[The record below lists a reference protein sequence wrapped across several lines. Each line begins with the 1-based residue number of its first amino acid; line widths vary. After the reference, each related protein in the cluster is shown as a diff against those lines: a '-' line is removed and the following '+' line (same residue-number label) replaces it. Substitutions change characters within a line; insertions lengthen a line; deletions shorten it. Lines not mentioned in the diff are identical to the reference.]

1 MAWNSERFD
10 RIFSELESDSGTL
23 ESSNSLQDKGLSS
36 ATESS
41 LYDDNWSTGFS
52 KKTSKFLSDDW
63 GSDSTTAA
71 PSGDSKSSDIDTWSS
86 GFSEKT
92 SKFLSDDWGSEATA
106 EKEASAEP
114 ERAARD
120 TWSSGFSEKTS
131 KFLSDDWGSD
141 ASKDLTEDK
150 ASRWDTTGEIKT
162 LADRVEEEPVE
173 KEPQKTTRGHKRD
186 TAERKKKPSKSRAR
200 SSASL
205 STGTDSTDWPDD
217 NGGVFHSEDEESL
230 IGKTGTVVFSK
241 ESRSSRSGS
250 TSTALFA
257 QEDETSR
264 TGKTSTALFA
274 QEDKS
279 SRSGKSS
286 TATFAQEDKSSR
298 SGKSS
303 TATFAQEDK
312 SSRSGKSSTAT
323 FAQEDKSSR
332 TSQTGTA
339 LFAQEDKSSRS
350 GSTSTALFAQ
360 EDKSSRSGSTSTA
373 LFAHEDKS
381 SRSSQTG
388 TALFAQEDASSRSG
402 KTRTTTFAQEDAS
415 SRSGKT
421 RTATFAQE
429 DKSSRSGKSTT
440 ATWGSQGSADWGSS
454 SGSANWGSS
463 SGSAD
468 WGSSSGSANWG
479 SSSGSADWGSQAGGL
494 VTSYSTKPK
503 SNRQTEPKSP
513 AKPQNDYISGYSDGG
528 IEITG
533 SSDDEPMY
541 QISSDDDW
549 ESVNALDDWLNSE
562 SYRASVNSIQPV
574 EREMKP
580 TRTKPHTQLY
590 SDENVSA
597 SIAKLSFF
605 NAVVW
610 CVLLFFGFILLVSG
624 HFFISVI
631 VVVACYFISKKIRS
645 SRTKVMKD
653 TIVFDQLKKYFN
665 ARTYQA
671 DEDILTYAKDLYP
684 FAMRD
689 NTWDGG
695 ILSDYFAGTYNGNP
709 IKLYDVKLKKT
720 VQNEK
725 KDVFAG
731 QLISFQMP
739 TFVRTE
745 FIIKPRLY
753 GRPQQDELK
762 ALRVLGFYPERD
774 ITLINKFNIE
784 LHEEMASDV
793 IGGISLVNSKIIPA
807 FYSSLERIQTKY
819 RAKCYLH
826 VKGRMM
832 YLTLSRYYDPFEY
845 SSFDV
850 LNGISTM
857 RDRVAKEAQEF
868 FNILADITGVV
879 TAASKKTK

>member
-10 RIFSELESDSGTL
+10 RIFSELETDSGTL

-92 SKFLSDDWGSEATA
+92 SKFLTDDWGSEATAAAAPVAAGSDIDTWSSGFSEKTSKVLSDDWGSEATA
-106 EKEASAEP
+106 EKEVSAQP
-114 ERAARD
+114 ERAALD

-131 KFLSDDWGSD
+131 KVLSDDWGSD

-217 NGGVFHSEDEESL
+217 NGGVFHSEDEKSL
-230 IGKTGTVVFSK
+230 IGKTGTVGFSK

-298 SGKSS
+298 
-303 TATFAQEDK
+303 
-312 SSRSGKSSTAT
+312 
-323 FAQEDKSSR
+323 

-350 GSTSTALFAQ
+350 
-360 EDKSSRSGSTSTA
+360 
-373 LFAHEDKS
+373 
-381 SRSSQTG
+381 SQTG
-388 TALFAQEDASSRSG
+388 TAIFAQEDASSRSG
-402 KTRTTTFAQEDAS
+402 KSSTAVFAQEDKSSRSSQTGSALFAQEDAL

-440 ATWGSQGSADWGSS
+440 ATWGGQGSADWGSS
-454 SGSANWGSS
+454 SGSS
-463 SGSAD
+463 D
-468 WGSSSGSANWG
+468 WGSSSDSADWG

-494 VTSYSTKPK
+494 VTSYSAKPK

-513 AKPQNDYISGYSDGG
+513 ANPRNDYISGYSDGG
-528 IEITG
+528 IEIMG

-562 SYRASVNSIQPV
+562 SYRSSVNSIQPV

-624 HFFISVI
+624 HFFISII

-671 DEDILTYAKDLYP
+671 DEDILTYAKELYP

-753 GRPQQDELK
+753 GKPQQDELK

-784 LHEEMASDV
+784 LHEEMAGDV

-845 SSFDV
+845 SSFDI

-879 TAASKKTK
+879 TAASNKAK